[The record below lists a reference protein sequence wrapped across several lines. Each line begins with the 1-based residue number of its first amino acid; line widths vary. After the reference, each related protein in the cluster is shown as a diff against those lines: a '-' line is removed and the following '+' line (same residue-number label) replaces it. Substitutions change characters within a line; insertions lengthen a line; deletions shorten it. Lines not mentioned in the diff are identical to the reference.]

1 MNFKLF
7 FGVFFVL
14 AILLGCESKTPELEG
29 IYQHTSHNTG
39 KTVIFNFKGNGE
51 VYVQVSHVKDSKHV
65 VDDAF
70 FPFFS
75 EGSGKYRWRMEKNGR
90 LVSIYDESDF
100 GIVKLEYTGKKLS
113 WDKAKFTKK

>member
-7 FGVFFVL
+7 FGVLFIL
-14 AILLGCESKTPELEG
+14 AIFLGCESKTPEPEG

-39 KTVIFNFKGNGE
+39 KAVIFDFKANGE
-51 VYVQVSHVKDSKHV
+51 VYVKVSYVNVSENI

-75 EGSGKYRWRMEKNGR
+75 EGSGKYKWRMEKNGR
-90 LVSIYDESDF
+90 LVSIYNESDF
-100 GIVKLEYTGKKLS
+100 EIVKLEYTGKKLS